1 MAGAIDQMGAD
12 GAIDSSRCRASV
24 AERHDTSATATGDKP
39 RAGWPTSR
47 APGGARA
54 TSNLVSSVH
63 DGIYGDRGL
72 LYHRYEIDDEGAIL
86 NTRIVLP
93 TSGGEALGGPRL
105 S

>member
-1 MAGAIDQMGAD
+1 MADVEGAPA
-12 GAIDSSRCRASV
+12 ALAP
-24 AERHDTSATATGDKP
+24 H
-39 RAGWPTSR
+39 PTSS
-47 APGGARA
+47 A
-54 TSNLVSSVH
+54 LFH
-63 DGIYGDRGL
+63 DGIHGDRGL